1 MKRIL
6 IIEDD
11 HSLAVTLKN
20 FLKLNGFEVIHASD
34 GASGIQMAFSS
45 NLDAILCDINI
56 PLVDGYQV
64 HKVLSEAPSTYSIP
78 FIFLTAKSTL
88 KNIRTGMLLGADDYI
103 TKPFDFDDLQN
114 ALTKQIAKR
123 NRILKVHEDKFQSL
137 LNNSPHGT
145 FVCLDNKFVEMNSKM
160 SRLFGYSPIEMNNL
174 CLNDIADADHKDIV
188 TQAVAECISSHQK
201 EFIIEFSGRDKYQRL
216 IPLKLIGG
224 FSFYKGKDS
233 IVGSLVDLSSN
244 EYRLKDTELSSSEL
258 EQLANAIE
266 LFSSDYNL
274 ISKDLVTKLSGI
286 YSNKEDV
293 DTFSKIELTE
303 REQEVLREVCLGK
316 SNYEIAE
323 ALFISDRT
331 VEKHRSALVQKTGSK
346 NMIGAVIFAIKNKL
360 IQL

>member
-11 HSLAVTLKN
+11 YSLAVTLKN

-45 NLDAILCDINI
+45 DLHAILCDINI

-88 KNIRTGMLLGADDYI
+88 KDIRTGMLMGADDYI

-114 ALTKQIAKR
+114 ALNKQIAKR
-123 NRILKVHEDKFQSL
+123 NKILKANEDKFQSL

-145 FVCLDNKFVEMNSKM
+145 FVCLDNKFIEINSKM
-160 SRLFGYSPIEMNNL
+160 SRIFGYSQVEMNNL
-174 CLNDIADADHKDIV
+174 CLNDLADTDHKDIV
-188 TQAVAECISSHQK
+188 TQAVSECLSSHQK
-201 EFIIEFSGRDKYQRL
+201 EFVIEFSGRDKYQRL

-224 FSFYKGKDS
+224 FSFYKGKDC
-233 IVGSLVDLSSN
+233 IVGSLLDLSSGYN
-244 EYRLKDTELSSSEL
+244 LKDTELSSSDIQE
-258 EQLANAIE
+258 LANAIE

-274 ISKDLVTKLSGI
+274 ISKDLVNKLAGI
-286 YSNKEDV
+286 YSTMEEV
-293 DTFSKIELTE
+293 DTSYSKIVLTE

-316 SNYEIAE
+316 SNFEIAE
-323 ALFISDRT
+323 TLFISDRT

-360 IQL
+360 IKL